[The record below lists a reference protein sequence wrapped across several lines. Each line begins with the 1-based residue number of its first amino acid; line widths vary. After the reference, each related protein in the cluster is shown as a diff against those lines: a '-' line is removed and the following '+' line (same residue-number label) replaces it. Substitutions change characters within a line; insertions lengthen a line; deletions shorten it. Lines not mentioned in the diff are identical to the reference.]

1 MNLRVWRA
9 GTVCVVAVL
18 AGMAAPGADQPPPA
32 GTPLFNGVDFTGW
45 KLFLP
50 DKGAD
55 PFNTWSVRDGV
66 IRCTGSPA
74 GYLRTNE
81 IFGDYEL
88 TVEWRWPGSSGG
100 NSGVLL
106 HVQEGDL
113 VWPKS
118 IEAQLQ
124 HGSAGDIWVIGG
136 TDFREHTNKD
146 DRRVAKMESS
156 SEKPLGDWNRYRI
169 VCRGDLM
176 ELYVNGV
183 LQNRATGCTVTRG
196 CIALQSEGT
205 PIEFRNITLRPLED

>member
-66 IRCTGSPA
+66 IRCAGSPA

-106 HVQEGDL
+106 HVQEGDM

-136 TDFREHTNKD
+136 TDFR
-146 DRRVAKMESS
+146 
-156 SEKPLGDWNRYRI
+156 
-169 VCRGDLM
+169 
-176 ELYVNGV
+176 
-183 LQNRATGCTVTRG
+183 
-196 CIALQSEGT
+196 
-205 PIEFRNITLRPLED
+205 